1 VQFLGDNSSLSGVR
15 TCSEKWCNKQKKMK
29 EFTME
34 LWLKTKFGAG
44 SLIRCM
50 NSTETSLEL
59 RLNNFEIEVILKGV

>member
-1 VQFLGDNSSLSGVR
+1 
-15 TCSEKWCNKQKKMK
+15 MK

-34 LWLKTKFGAG
+34 LWLKTKFGGG

-59 RLNNFEIEVILKGV
+59 RLNNFEIQVILKGVQLKFRQFSEEESGNG